1 MYQVIIVFHVLV
13 GLGVIGL
20 VLMQQGKGADAGA
33 AFGSG
38 ASGTI
43 FGARGSSSFLSRST
57 AIFAALFF
65 ATSLGLAVLG
75 GKQVQPKDIMETPAM
90 QSEVP
95 VIGGGEVPLAPP
107 AAEQQTANPQPPVPA
122 AQIPAPAVPAAP
134 AGNIEVP
141 LAPAA
146 ETQSSEPPATK
157 K

>member
-1 MYQVIIVFHVLV
+1 MYQVIIVFHVLI
-13 GLGVIGL
+13 GLAVIGL

-57 AIFAALFF
+57 AICAAFFF

-75 GKQVQPKDIMETPAM
+75 GKQTQSKDIMETPAE

-95 VIGGGEVPLAPP
+95 AISGGEVPVMPSTDG
-107 AAEQQTANPQPPVPA
+107 QQPDNPQV
-122 AQIPAPAVPAAP
+122 QVPAAP
-134 AGNIEVP
+134 SGNAEVP
-141 LAPAA
+141 AAA
-146 ETQSSEPPATK
+146 EKTSPSPALK